1 MSNSNGRIFI
11 ETRSGVTYGVEIA
24 DLQQVLGRGTGDLGL
39 LCSDQEWYD
48 NNGTPALRLVN
59 KINKWAKYKPIRLNK
74 LGLVTD
80 SERLLENYGL
90 TIPSAGYGSID
101 AMIADLPNA
110 DWTYLR
116 PRGKGNGQGGSD
128 EWFRLRDFEG
138 YFHGAPAPLYP
149 LADVSNTTA
158 AEDTVSVGV
167 GFGRTVSTD
176 AGCLTLDDLRVDGHS
191 ISDTFSQFYF
201 GIVLYNSSTYMYA
214 ATMPDTYGTIVATFS
229 EIGLNVPDVAA
240 PLGNGQ
246 TRTYRVIP
254 FFSTVPFTSFP
265 SQFNGTLFPLPFAEC
280 SVVVTRSTQV
290 ISPSVLMWTLSG
302 QSNPLYYQY
311 KIYNSYQT
319 AWNNITLNI
328 WALRSYDINDT
339 YGSAVLSTTVSVP
352 ANDSIVSSQL
362 QITDNLLITDILSNC
377 PYVGIELRNG
387 PRLAYAISSIIIDA
401 DPYDPPYL

>member
-1 MSNSNGRIFI
+1 MANQNGRIYI
-11 ETRSGVTYGVEIA
+11 DTSTTPNKGVSIA
-24 DLQQVLGRGTGDLGL
+24 DIQTVLGTTLYSDIGGLIVNGD
-39 LCSDQEWYD
+39 
-48 NNGTPALRLVN
+48 
-59 KINKWAKYKPIRLNK
+59 INRWAKYKPIRLNK

-80 SERLLENYGL
+80 GERLLENYGL
-90 TIPSAGYGSID
+90 TIPAAGYGSID
-101 AMIADLPNA
+101 AMVADLLNA

-128 EWFRLRDFEG
+128 EWFRIRDFEG

-149 LADVSNTTA
+149 LADVNNTIAT
-158 AEDTVSVGV
+158 EDEVSVGI
-167 GFGRTVSTD
+167 GFGRTIATD

-201 GIVLYNSSTYMYA
+201 GFVLYNSSYKYA
-214 ATMPDTYGTIVATFS
+214 ATMQETYGNIVASFS
-229 EIGLNVPDVAA
+229 EIGLNIQGVAA

-246 TRTYRVIP
+246 SRTFRVIP

-265 SQFNGTLFPLPFAEC
+265 SQFNGTLYPLPFAEC
-280 SVVVTRSTQV
+280 SAIVTRSTQV
-290 ISPSVLMWTLSG
+290 INPSIIMWTLSG
-302 QSNPLYYQY
+302 QSNPLYYQF

-319 AWNNITLNI
+319 AWENLTVNI
-328 WALRSYDINDT
+328 WALNSYNINDT
-339 YGSAVLSTTVSVP
+339 YGSAILTTTVTVP
-352 ANDSIVSSQL
+352 ANDSYTSAQL
-362 QITDNLLITDILSNC
+362 QITDNLLIYNILSNC